1 MGKRE
6 DQVWPLLEVRT
17 RPNLCEIAKT
27 RSFWEKEQRS
37 TRKDMEGQHKGRHEE
52 IQLTEDIWHKI
63 ENTGELSVLHAR
75 VSAKR

>member
-1 MGKRE
+1 MGNRE

-37 TRKDMEGQHKGRHEE
+37 TRKEMDGQHKGRH
-52 IQLTEDIWHKI
+52 D
-63 ENTGELSVLHAR
+63 
-75 VSAKR
+75 